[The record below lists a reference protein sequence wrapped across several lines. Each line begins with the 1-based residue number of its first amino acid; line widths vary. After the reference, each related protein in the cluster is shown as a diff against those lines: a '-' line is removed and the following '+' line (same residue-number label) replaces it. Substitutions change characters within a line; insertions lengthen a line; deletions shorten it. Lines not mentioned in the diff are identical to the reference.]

1 MGTIKMYFFGKSLQ
15 ALEEFKHIKHIKT
28 YSGVNGHIKEC
39 FCDHGSEESHDFV
52 SGVFSS

>member
-1 MGTIKMYFFGKSLQ
+1 MSTIKMYFFGKSLQ
-15 ALEEFKHIKHIKT
+15 ALEEFKHIKHIQT
-28 YSGVNGHIKEC
+28 YSGVNGHIKER